1 MTPALVVCPALH
13 PKSRLLPASSPPSL
27 ALRWCYW
34 IPDQHI
40 LIFFFFFSCSSV
52 CVPTTISAP
61 PQAFK
66 RPDADLAAKKLAQ
79 SLLSKILGSFVA
91 KLTALA
97 QVGNICG

>member
-1 MTPALVVCPALH
+1 M
-13 PKSRLLPASSPPSL
+13 
-27 ALRWCYW
+27 
-34 IPDQHI
+34 
-40 LIFFFFFSCSSV
+40 